1 MIRPKRMPPMKNRIF
16 SAADPGRIA
25 DDIRPLLE
33 FEGEG
38 LSLKELRRLIDKALV
53 PHLADYGL
61 PSFHSYFNAFPEEGA
76 ELGAGLALR
85 FNQGV
90 TNWHVSPG
98 GAVLEE
104 ECGRALCRLFGF
116 PGTADATF
124 MYCGTYANQQALYMA
139 LHRKAERAG
148 FDLAEKGIRGF
159 PEPEKLVVAVSEQAH
174 FSVRHA
180 VRMLGLGE
188 ESLLRIP
195 VDRNQRVDAEILS
208 EVLGT
213 TGVKDHVVCA
223 VLTAGTTSTGA
234 VDPIRPIV
242 DAASGSG
249 IWIHVDGAYGLA
261 YALVPEYAPLFD
273 GFAEADSVSWDP
285 HKQLGAPIPNSV
297 LFVKDARDFR
307 RMAIHGEYFN
317 RKDDPHPN
325 PGLKSAPSTR
335 PMSALALAASLR
347 HLGKKGTIDRLR
359 APLKAVKELADALR
373 GAPDIELCHEP
384 DTGVL
389 CLRLRP
395 AGFPEDRLDD
405 LHLRVYR
412 RIQTEG
418 RRSVSITR
426 LGDRA
431 ALRFVAVSPAVT
443 AGAMLETVA
452 DARAVAA
459 AYPASP

>member
-1 MIRPKRMPPMKNRIF
+1 MKKRIF
-16 SAADPGRIA
+16 SGAEPGRII

-53 PHLADYGL
+53 PHLSDYGL
-61 PSFHSYFNAFPEEGA
+61 PSFHSAFNAFPEEGA
-76 ELGAGLALR
+76 ELGTAVALR

-104 ECGRALCRLFGF
+104 ACGRALCRLFGF

-213 TGVKDHVVCA
+213 TGVKDNIFCA

-234 VDPIRPIV
+234 VDPIRPMI
-242 DAASGSG
+242 DSADRAAT
-249 IWIHVDGAYGLA
+249 WIHVDGAYGLA
-261 YALVPEYAPLFD
+261 YALVPEYASLFE
-273 GFAEADSVSWDP
+273 GFTEADSVTWDP
-285 HKQLGAPIPNSV
+285 HKQLGVPIPNSV
-297 LFVKDARDFR
+297 LFVRNGEEFR
-307 RMAIHGEYFN
+307 RMAIYGEYFN

-335 PMSALALAASLR
+335 PMAALAVSASLR
-347 HLGKKGTIDRLR
+347 HLGKEGTVERLR
-359 APLKAVKELADALR
+359 SPLRAIKEFAAALKNAPGV
-373 GAPDIELCHEP
+373 ELCHEP
-384 DTGVL
+384 DTGIL

-395 AGFPEDRLDD
+395 PGFPEERTDDLQSHIHDRL
-405 LHLRVYR
+405 
-412 RIQTEG
+412 QAEG
-418 RRSVSITR
+418 KRSVSLTR
-426 LGDRA
+426 IGDRA
-431 ALRFVAVSPAVT
+431 ALRFVAVSPAAT

-452 DARAVAA
+452 EARALAA
-459 AYPASP
+459 AYPNRP